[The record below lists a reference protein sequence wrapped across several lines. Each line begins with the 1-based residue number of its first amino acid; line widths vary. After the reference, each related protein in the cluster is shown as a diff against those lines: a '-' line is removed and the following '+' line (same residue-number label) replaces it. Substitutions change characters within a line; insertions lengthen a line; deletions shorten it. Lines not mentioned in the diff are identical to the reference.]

1 MSHTLEMLSEV
12 QHGTVAGYL
21 AGCHG
26 SPVSCGGVV
35 SCATVYTRYSG
46 DWGFR
51 KRIDAGED
59 AADIYAVELA
69 EVEAVRARDK
79 AANRKAKEDGA
90 KAARVREKKQRKAR
104 EPRPVKPPRVP
115 VAEKIGDD
123 VSRLHSE
130 GLLDVEIAERLGVSS
145 WAVSRVR
152 NTLGLPRN
160 HKRIDR
166 AEITRL
172 NGEGR
177 SDVEIAGT
185 LGVSV
190 HTVGVIRRE
199 LGLPKVT
206 RAHTARN
213 AEIARLAGEGLSDAE
228 IAERV
233 GVTRQAVSQARR
245 KQGILRDTAPRTPR
259 VPRVKVDHTEEITR
273 LHADG
278 LTDREI
284 ADTIGLAQTTV
295 SRMRRE
301 LKLPALTTLPWR
313 RDPSELAGHGTN
325 ASYARGCRCDD
336 CREAN
341 REYMRAYR
349 ERRRAAGPG
358 EYHGTAYGYQMG
370 CRGTGCPKRPSCTHM
385 MLEQDRARRRA
396 AGIPAK
402 ELVDAEP
409 ARAHVRDLHA
419 AGMTYQRVAE
429 AAGVP
434 FTSVKS
440 LMFSRGVDRPRV
452 EQLLASRAAAIL
464 VIPIPEGPR

>member
-1 MSHTLEMLSEV
+1 MSHTLELLAEV
-12 QHGTVAGYL
+12 QHGTVAGYF

-26 SPVSCGGVV
+26 SPISCGGVV

-59 AADIYAVELA
+59 AADIYAAELA
-69 EVEAVRARDK
+69 EVEAVRARDR
-79 AANRKAKEDGA
+79 AANRKAKEEGA
-90 KAARVREKKQRKAR
+90 RAARVREVKQRKAR

-115 VAEKIGDD
+115 MTARIGAD
-123 VSRLHSE
+123 VERLHAE
-130 GLLDVEIAERLGVSS
+130 GLLDVEIAARLDVSS
-145 WAVSRVR
+145 WTVTRVR
-152 NTLGLPRN
+152 KARGLPRL

-166 AEITRL
+166 AEIARL
-172 NGEGR
+172 NAEGM
-177 SDVEIAGT
+177 SDVDIAAT
-185 LGVSV
+185 LGISV

-206 RAHTARN
+206 RALTARN
-213 AEIARLAGEGLSDAE
+213 VEIARMVAEGASDAE
-228 IAERV
+228 IAERL
-233 GVTRQAVSQARR
+233 GTTRQAVSQARR
-245 KQGILRDTAPRTPR
+245 KQGILRDTTPRAPRAR
-259 VPRVKVDHTEEITR
+259 RAKVDHTEEITR
-273 LHADG
+273 LHAEG

-295 SRMRRE
+295 SRIRRE

-325 ASYARGCRCDD
+325 ASFARGCRCDE

-370 CRGTGCPKRPSCTHM
+370 CRGTGCPSRPSCTHM

-396 AGIPAK
+396 AGVPAK
-402 ELVDAEP
+402 ELVDAGP
-409 ARAHVRDLHA
+409 VRAHVRDLHA

-434 FTSVKS
+434 FTTVKS

-452 EQLLASRAAAIL
+452 EQLLASRAAEIL
-464 VIPIPEGPR
+464 AVPIPEPS